1 MALNAHRAYIRV
13 EEEEGVTE
21 VVRDSFVP
29 PDFPSL
35 FCKSTCK
42 STGTEQCVL
51 CCTPNNTITF
61 VFFIMNTKALVL
73 CTVQWSF

>member
-35 FCKSTCK
+35 FCKRIQYVQVARY
-42 STGTEQCVL
+42 GTVCTFPAVL
-51 CCTPNNTITF
+51 PTT
-61 VFFIMNTKALVL
+61 
-73 CTVQWSF
+73 Q